1 MTFRTRLLL
10 AILGVVVFTTA
21 VSLLVAQRQHGS
33 AYRTL
38 GDELLSNQE
47 AWFQRLQ
54 SGRQQQAAAMVGR
67 LAGSVRLFAALEAQD
82 PAVYQ
87 IAGDELRLGEFS
99 FFRLL
104 DASGQ
109 LIEPPVEYG
118 THAPALPTWLT
129 EARGFSTAANPRVEL
144 GYVLVPGAEDGGI
157 FRILAAQIRNFDR
170 RVGTLLLGQRVT
182 ALGQQATDGG
192 TLAMT
197 HSAFWL
203 DDQLAGAGLPPDVRT
218 PLEAALA
225 ASPRAEAPLIQA
237 GESSYRYEI
246 TPLNPDSAYPPAYL
260 VSLFSMDGFVA
271 EQRDLSLR
279 IVLTGLAAALIAGL
293 MALALS
299 RQLAEPIR
307 NLVSATERIGR
318 GDLEHRLDRS
328 STVEFDHLAGAF
340 NQMAE
345 DLSLKDRYRSVLNQI
360 ADAEV
365 ADALVTGEIEL
376 GGELREVTVMF
387 CDIRDYTQLT
397 TRSSP
402 EAVIELLNTHYATL
416 AEIVRAHRGVI
427 NQFVGDAIMAL
438 FGAPKQYGDDASRA
452 TRCAL
457 AMVEAR
463 AEMNR
468 EAQIPMQIGIGI
480 ASGPVVAGCIGD
492 ERRSDYTAVGEH
504 VNLAARLSAVAEPGE
519 ILNDLGTRERLDNT
533 AQTEPSALMAL
544 KGLGD
549 DVQAFRVT
557 GRPAA

>member
-237 GESSYRYEI
+237 GESSYRYQI

-519 ILNDLGTRERLDNT
+519 ILIDLGTRERLDNT